1 MCSKISC
8 WSPQNQNQNQLKSS
22 NSPKTQRN
30 VVEHHVSVCGCDGS
44 AAAQEV
50 NTTAVFS
57 LDVEMNLEL
66 KLKLK

>member
-1 MCSKISC
+1 MCIKISC
-8 WSPQNQNQNQLKSS
+8 WSPQNQNQLKSS
-22 NSPKTQRN
+22 NAPETQRN
-30 VVEHHVSVCGCDGS
+30 VVQHHVSVCVCDGS

-57 LDVEMNLEL
+57 LNVEMNLEL